1 MINEA
6 TARLIMAAP
15 EMLDMLHKIFPYLLD
30 LENFDGGYEDKEI
43 YDLIKETKSVILLAD
58 AEGVDDGVAE
68 LPS

>member
-6 TARLIMAAP
+6 TARLIMASP

-30 LENFDGGYEDKEI
+30 LEDFDGGYEDREI
-43 YDLIKETKSVILLAD
+43 YDLIKQTKAVILLAD
-58 AEGVDDGVAE
+58 ADGIDDGVAE